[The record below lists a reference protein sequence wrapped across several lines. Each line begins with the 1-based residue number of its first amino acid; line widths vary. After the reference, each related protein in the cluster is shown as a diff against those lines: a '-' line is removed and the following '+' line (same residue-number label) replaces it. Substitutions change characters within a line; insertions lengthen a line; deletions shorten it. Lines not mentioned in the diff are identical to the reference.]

1 MFQYTGSQEIK
12 MAKIN
17 GLTIGE
23 VARRAGL
30 LPTTLRYYESIG
42 LLPDPARE
50 NGSRRYDASVFQ
62 RLQMI
67 QTAQQAGFTLAE
79 VRVLFDEILWSD
91 SPAAKWNSLI
101 QRKLQEINS
110 MLVNIQSMK
119 QLLEDILNCD
129 NEHLAECMFE
139 TGQRHRQVS
148 GEIS

>member
-1 MFQYTGSQEIK
+1 
-12 MAKIN
+12 MAKTN
-17 GLTIGE
+17 SLSIGE
-23 VARRAGL
+23 VARRVGM

-62 RLQMI
+62 RLEMI

-101 QRKLQEINS
+101 RRKLQEIDS

-119 QLLEDILNCD
+119 HLLEDILNCD
-129 NEHLAECMFE
+129 DEHLAECMFH
-139 TGQRHRQVS
+139 TGQKHRQ
-148 GEIS
+148 GINLAD

>member
-12 MAKIN
+12 MTKIN

-50 NGSRRYDASVFQ
+50 NGSRRYDASVFR
-62 RLQMI
+62 RLEMI

-91 SPAAKWNSLI
+91 SSAAKWNSLI

-110 MLVNIQSMK
+110 MLVNIQRMK

-129 NEHLAECMFE
+129 DEHLAECMFQ
-139 TGQRHRQVS
+139 TGQRHRNVS
-148 GEIS
+148 NEIS

>member
-1 MFQYTGSQEIK
+1 MG
-12 MAKIN
+12 KIN

-42 LLPDPARE
+42 LLPNPTRE
-50 NGSRRYDASVFQ
+50 NGSRRYTPEVFE

-91 SPAAKWNSLI
+91 APAAKWNSLI

-119 QLLEDILNCD
+119 RLLEDILDCD
-129 NEHLAECMFE
+129 NEHLAECMFQ
-139 TGQRHRQVS
+139 TGQKHRQNVP
-148 GEIS
+148 EIS